1 MKTFVCAGLFAS
13 AVMAGGAAET
23 DLPWQFDL
31 SDRQGTFAPPVAAT
45 VEAVSNVVWACP
57 AWIEAFISG
66 GAPLGALFIL
76 R

>member
-23 DLPWQFDL
+23 DLPWQFDWT
-31 SDRQGTFAPPVAAT
+31 DRQGAFAPPVAAT
-45 VEAVSNVVWACP
+45 VEVASDAVWACP
-57 AWIEAFISG
+57 AWIEVFVSG
-66 GAPLGALFIL
+66 SAPLGALFIL